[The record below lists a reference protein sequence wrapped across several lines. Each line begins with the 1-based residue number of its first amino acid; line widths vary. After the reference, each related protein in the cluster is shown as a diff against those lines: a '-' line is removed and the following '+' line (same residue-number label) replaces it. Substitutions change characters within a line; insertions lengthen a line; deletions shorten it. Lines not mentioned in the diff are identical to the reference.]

1 MTDTISPPA
10 ADSAAQ
16 ANVTPDAV
24 AAAMAILSAA
34 GLTYPVANQAGLAAL
49 TGSAILRTGSNGQP
63 LRPGYAHCV
72 NCGFPFQAIQTRPNC
87 RVQNACDKRQ
97 HANAAAGRPANQSL
111 RMAEA
116 IPVAVTDTETVPAT
130 AGDTDTETV
139 PNGAETAT
147 EPAGSNG
154 AETVPAGDTETI
166 PATDTET
173 VPATAGDTD
182 TETVPETV
190 PAATPATARRNRRNG
205 K

>member
-10 ADSAAQ
+10 TDSAAQ
-16 ANVTPDAV
+16 ANATPDAV

-34 GLTYPVANQAGLAAL
+34 GLTYPVANQAGLDAL

-111 RMAEA
+111 RMAESL
-116 IPVAVTDTETVPAT
+116 PVTVVATETVPAT
-130 AGDTDTETV
+130 VPAGDTETV
-139 PNGAETAT
+139 PDSAESTT
-147 EPAGSNG
+147 GPSEGNDT
-154 AETVPAGDTETI
+154 ETVPAGDTETVPATVATDTETV

-173 VPATAGDTD
+173 VPAT
-182 TETVPETV
+182 V
-190 PAATPATARRNRRNG
+190 PATTPATARRNRRNG